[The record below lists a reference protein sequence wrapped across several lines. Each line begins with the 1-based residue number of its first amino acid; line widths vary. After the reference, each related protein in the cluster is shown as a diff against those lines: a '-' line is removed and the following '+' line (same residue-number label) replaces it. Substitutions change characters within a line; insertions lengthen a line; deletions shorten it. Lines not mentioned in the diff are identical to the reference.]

1 MFKQLIKQLNLY
13 ITFHYILLT
22 MLYYEEAEVKE
33 YYRKNKEGVKVPYYQ
48 VGVKK
53 KSKFSKPKPIGLV
66 DLNEIRELNTFLK
79 NNPIED
85 KEAEIIKLKEE
96 VIELKKQL
104 NEKKETVESLSSK
117 VGELKEDK
125 IQLQEEL
132 LETKDNLGAEKDISK
147 TLLLALYS
155 YEERG
160 YFKGLLNKTPDL
172 AKQILKE
179 NPKPIETTSNKN

>member
-66 DLNEIRELNTFLK
+66 DLDEIRELNTFLK

-85 KEAEIIKLKEE
+85 KEAEIIK
-96 VIELKKQL
+96 
-104 NEKKETVESLSSK
+104 
-117 VGELKEDK
+117 LKEDK

-179 NPKPIETTSNKN
+179 NPKPIETTS

>member
-53 KSKFSKPKPIGLV
+53 KSKFSKPKH
-66 DLNEIRELNTFLK
+66 TFLK
-79 NNPIED
+79 NNPIEY

-96 VIELKKQL
+96 VIGLKKQL
-104 NEKKETVESLSSK
+104 NEKKETVESLSSE
-117 VGELKEDK
+117 VEELKEDK

-179 NPKPIETTSNKN
+179 NPKPIETTS